1 MKTILLPIYNGIRA
15 KNFFYTY
22 IYTGLTGEPNLRLV
36 IVIPPSKLAFY
47 QKEFGRPNVVF
58 EPLEIVSESRFGRI
72 LCAIAFNF
80 LDTDSVRLKQWWTY
94 LKYGHYGKFLLKRA
108 ANLAF
113 SGFKFPRS
121 IIRFLDGFV
130 ALDPGVVKILERY
143 RPDLVIVPDIV
154 FPPDRIFL
162 RAAKRKKFFV
172 LGTIR
177 AWDNL
182 TSKGVIQLLPDKLI
196 VHTHIMKELAVRL
209 AGMPEEYIYVSGI
222 PHYDIFFKPPLKSR
236 EKFLKMLGIPPERK
250 IVLAAPFLYSH
261 TSSSLKIINELT
273 SAIDD
278 GRLPKDTQILVRY
291 RPGTPPIDEKLFRPS
306 QNLTITKPCSQ
317 YFPVRNIQMSTKDW
331 EFSPE
336 DFELLMNSLYWSD
349 VTINTMSTLSIDA
362 AVFDKPVI
370 NVRFDADPQTPP
382 KHSVSVLLK
391 HDHYKSIE
399 ASGGVKRVWN
409 MGELVEAV
417 RRYLEDPSLDRE
429 GRKRMV
435 EEQVEFTDG
444 LSGRRTADYIKR
456 ILYENF

>member
-15 KNFFYTY
+15 KNFFYTD
-22 IYTGLTGEPNLRLV
+22 IYTELLKDPGLRLV
-36 IVIPPSKLAFY
+36 IVIPPSKLAYY
-47 QKEFGRPNVVF
+47 QKEFGKPNVVF
-58 EPLEIVSESRFGRI
+58 EPLEIISESHFGRI
-72 LCAIAFNF
+72 LLAVGFNF
-80 LDTDSVRLKQWWTY
+80 LDTDSVRLKQWWSY
-94 LKYGHYGKFLLKRA
+94 LRYGHYGKFLLKRL

-113 SGFKFPRS
+113 SGFKFTRR

-130 ALDPGVVKILERY
+130 ALDPGVVRLLERY
-143 RPDLVIVPDIV
+143 QPDLVIVPDIV

-162 RAAKRKKFFV
+162 RAAKRKKLFV
-172 LGTIR
+172 LGMIR

-196 VHTHIMKELAVRL
+196 VHTHIMKELAIKL
-209 AGMPEEYIYVSGI
+209 ADMPAGDIYVSGI
-222 PHYDIFFKPPLKSR
+222 PHYDIFFKPPLKTR
-236 EKFLKMLGIPPERK
+236 EEFLKMLGIPPERK

-273 SAIDD
+273 LAIDD
-278 GRLPKDTQILVRY
+278 GRLPKDTHILVRY

-306 QNLTITKPCSQ
+306 QNITITKPCSQ
-317 YFPVRNIQMSTKDW
+317 YFPVKNIQISTKDW

-349 VTINTMSTLSIDA
+349 VTLNTMSTLSIDA

-370 NVRFDADPQTPP
+370 NVRFDADPATPP
-382 KHSVSVLLK
+382 KHSVGVLLK

-409 MGELVEAV
+409 MGELIDAI
-417 RRYLEDPSLDRE
+417 RKYLEDPSLDRE
-429 GRKRMV
+429 GRKQLV

-444 LSGRRTADYIKR
+444 LSGKRTADYIKKLVYR
-456 ILYENF
+456 AI